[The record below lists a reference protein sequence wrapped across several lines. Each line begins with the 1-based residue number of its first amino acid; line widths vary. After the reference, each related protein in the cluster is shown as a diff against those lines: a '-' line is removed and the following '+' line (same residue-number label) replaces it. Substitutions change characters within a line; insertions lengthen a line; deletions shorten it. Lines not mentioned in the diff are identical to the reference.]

1 MAYLPTVWETDDIIS
16 AEKLNHIEQG
26 IQSADTGKADLVSG
40 AIAGHL
46 AMLDG
51 KGDLQ
56 DSGKAASRVALL
68 EEGSGRLSADVLPS
82 PLDAERL
89 AGKEA
94 WEYRRGE
101 NLLDNWYFGN
111 PVNQRGETTYSSN
124 ETSVYSID
132 RWKIGGVP
140 SGNWSFTL
148 SGGGIQLSAQTAIQQ
163 VFENISWDQRTVT
176 CSILLDQT
184 LLSAT
189 FIWNSSNGY
198 TEIQNFENG
207 YRLAYSGTAKYLQI
221 YNAAGTG
228 ALVLKAAK
236 LELGDTQTL
245 AHQDAE
251 GNWELSD
258 APPNFGEE
266 LAKCQR
272 YQMVFNIIE
281 RIPYSYMNPNKIDF
295 FVPTPATLRATPTLS
310 PNHMSVLNQSGTE
323 QEGFTFSV
331 FSVNPNGVMVT
342 ANKTAHGVTG
352 GILQLCTNTE
362 KTVFDANL

>member
-16 AEKLNHIEQG
+16 AKKLNHIEQG

-94 WEYRRGE
+94 WEYRRGQ
-101 NLLDNWYFGN
+101 NLLDNWYFMN
-111 PVNQRGETTYSSN
+111 PVNQRGQTTYSSN
-124 ETSVYSID
+124 GTSVYSID

-163 VFENISWDQRTVT
+163 VFENISWDQQTVT
-176 CSILLDQT
+176 FSVLLDQT
-184 LLSAT
+184 LLSGT

-207 YRLAYSGTAKYLQI
+207 YRLAYSGTGTYVQI
-221 YNAAGTG
+221 YNVSSAET
-228 ALVLKAAK
+228 LTLKAAK

-245 AHQDAE
+245 AHQDAGE
-251 GNWELSD
+251 NWVLSD

-266 LAKCQR
+266 LSKCQR
-272 YQMVFNIIE
+272 YQLVMPLGSKYASVNVTTN
-281 RIPYSYMNPNKIDF
+281 YIDF
-295 FVPTPATLRATPTLS
+295 FIPTPVSMRVRPVLSEGLVVKSIDGTTTYSGFTIASLGTNNPVGVLVRATK
-310 PNHMSVLNQSGTE
+310 
-323 QEGFTFSV
+323 
-331 FSVNPNGVMVT
+331 
-342 ANKTAHGVTG
+342 AAHGVTDAFLSASEAA
-352 GILQLCTNTE
+352 IL
-362 KTVFDANL
+362 DSNL